1 MDTNTDPASSK
12 RRVLLIALTFIGLL
26 LLCVVNAWVF
36 QRVFARSYLGWYA
49 SAGPIIAIATAA
61 FGAAWGGLDKNPAL
75 VSANPLSYLGACLQI
90 AGLPLVASGAHLRS
104 ANRRS
109 PIGFEVLP
117 LLILALAL
125 SLAIIGWLLLIVP
138 AQYFLFL
145 VAGAF
150 SRAALSSSAQVRARL
165 RSGQVDI
172 SEDKG
177 ADAAGPGAD
186 WWDASMR
193 SKPVTLASAYGAAIL
208 FLLGLVLPV

>member
-1 MDTNTDPASSK
+1 MMPTSALAQPKSRT
-12 RRVLLIALTFIGLL
+12 LLIVLAFIGLL

-75 VSANPLSYLGACLQI
+75 VSANPLSYLGACLQV
-90 AGLPLVASGAHLRS
+90 AGLPLVASGAHLRT

-109 PIGFEVLP
+109 PIGLEILP
-117 LLILALAL
+117 LLVLALAL

-177 ADAAGPGAD
+177 ADSAGPGAD

-193 SKPVTLASAYGAAIL
+193 GKPVTLASAYGAAIL